1 MGKQI
6 NLLKVDK
13 NKYSFQDISINLLE
27 KEPELIVPL
36 AKLLYEDIKSTT
48 ANNTAYNSMLGLGE
62 AVI

>member
-1 MGKQI
+1 MGKLI
-6 NLLKVDK
+6 NFFKGYKDKDDFQNISIDLLK
-13 NKYSFQDISINLLE
+13 

-48 ANNTAYNSMLGLGE
+48 ANNTAYNPIIGLGE